1 MARLYISEKQ
11 KTMEKIRYISLDT
24 TSPYHNLATEEYLLQ
39 QTTDNVF
46 MLWRNDNTIVVGK
59 HQNTAAEI
67 NQEYVDSHHVNV
79 VRRLTG
85 GGAVFHDSGNLNF
98 TFIQNVEAG
107 KKEIDFLRYLQPIV
121 DALQSLGVPAE
132 FSGRNDLVINGQ
144 KISGNAMTFFG
155 NRVLEHGTLLFSSQM
170 SDVADALKVD
180 PDKFIDKAVKS
191 VRSRVT
197 NISEHLPK
205 PMTVLEFKDYLMD
218 FIMRQN
224 QMTALQNL
232 TEKEEA
238 VVSQLMEEK
247 YQTWEWNYGRSPEY
261 SMNKKM
267 RTKGG
272 SVQVIA
278 DIREGRFRDLQFFGD
293 FFGEKDPQELANQ
306 LLGIRFDKTAIADA
320 LANTIINDYF
330 HNVTTDELINL
341 LTL

>member
-1 MARLYISEKQ
+1 
-11 KTMEKIRYISLDT
+11 
-24 TSPYHNLATEEYLLQ
+24 
-39 QTTDNVF
+39 
-46 MLWRNDNTIVVGK
+46 MLWQNDNTIVIGR

-85 GGAVFHDSGNLNF
+85 GGAVFHDTGNLNF
-98 TFIQNVEAG
+98 TFIQNVESG

-121 DALQSLGVPAE
+121 DALQSLGVPVA

-170 SDVADALKVD
+170 SDLANALKAD

-197 NISEHLPK
+197 NISDHLPH
-205 PMTVLEFKDYLMD
+205 PMTVLEFRDYLMD
-218 FIMRQN
+218 YIMKDN
-224 QMTALQNL
+224 QLSGIQNL
-232 TEKEEA
+232 TKEEEA
-238 VVSQLMEEK
+238 IVNRLMEEK
-247 YQTWEWNYGRSPEY
+247 YQTWEWNYGKSPEY
-261 SMNKKM
+261 SMNKKI

-272 SVQVIA
+272 TVQVIA
-278 DIREGRFRDLQFFGD
+278 DIRDGHLRDIQFYGD
-293 FFGEKDPQELANQ
+293 FFGEKDPQELINQ
-306 LLGIRFDKTAIADA
+306 LIGLRLDKATLTTS
-320 LANTIINDYF
+320 LANININDYF
-330 HNVTTDELINL
+330 HNVTHEDIINL

>member
-1 MARLYISEKQ
+1 
-11 KTMEKIRYISLDT
+11 MEKIRYITLNS

-121 DALQSLGVPAE
+121 DALRSLGVPAE
-132 FSGRNDLVINGQ
+132 FSGRNDLVINGR

-170 SDVADALKVD
+170 SDVANALKVD

-205 PMTVLEFKDYLMD
+205 PMTVLEFKDYLMS

-224 QMTALQNL
+224 QMTELQNL
-232 TEKEEA
+232 TDEEETI
-238 VVSQLMEEK
+238 VGKLVTEK
-247 YQTWEWNYGRSPEY
+247 YATWEWNYGRSPEY

-293 FFGEKDPQELANQ
+293 FFGEKDPQELADQ
-306 LLGIRFDKTAIADA
+306 LLGIRMDKTAVADA
-320 LANTIINDYF
+320 LTNINVNDFF
-330 HNVTTDELINL
+330 HNVTNEELIDL
-341 LTL
+341 LTK

>member
-1 MARLYISEKQ
+1 
-11 KTMEKIRYISLDT
+11 MENIRYISLNN

-39 QTTDNVF
+39 QTTDNIF
-46 MLWRNDNTIVVGK
+46 MLWQNDNTIVVGK

-85 GGAVFHDSGNLNF
+85 GGAVFHDIGNLNF

-170 SDVADALKVD
+170 ADVSAALKVD

-197 NISEHLPK
+197 NISDHLPK
-205 PMTVLEFKDYLMD
+205 PMTVVEFKDYLMD
-218 FIMRQN
+218 YIMRQN
-224 QMTALQNL
+224 QMTELQNL
-232 TEKEEA
+232 TDAEEA
-238 VVSQLMEEK
+238 IIGKLVKDK
-247 YQTWEWNYGRSPEY
+247 YQTWEWNYGKSPEY

-278 DIREGRFRDLQFFGD
+278 DIQKGIIRDLQFFGD
-293 FFGEKDPQELANQ
+293 FFGEKDPKDLADQ
-306 LLGIRFDKTAIADA
+306 LIGIRMDKSAVSEV
-320 LANTIINDYF
+320 LAKTNINDYF
-330 HNVTTDELINL
+330 HNVTNEEIVNL
-341 LTL
+341 LTF

>member
-1 MARLYISEKQ
+1 M
-11 KTMEKIRYISLDT
+11 
-24 TSPYHNLATEEYLLQ
+24 LQ

-46 MLWRNDNTIVVGK
+46 MLWQNDNTIVVGK

-85 GGAVFHDSGNLNF
+85 GGAVFHDIGNLNF

-144 KISGNAMTFFG
+144 KISGNAMTFFE

-170 SDVADALKVD
+170 ADVSAALKVD

-197 NISEHLPK
+197 NISDHLPK
-205 PMTVLEFKDYLMD
+205 PMTVVEFKDYLMD
-218 FIMRQN
+218 YIMRQN
-224 QMTALQNL
+224 QMTELQNL
-232 TEKEEA
+232 TDAEEA
-238 VVSQLMEEK
+238 IIGKLVKDK
-247 YQTWEWNYGRSPEY
+247 YQTWEWNYGKSPEY

-278 DIREGRFRDLQFFGD
+278 DIQKGIIRDLQFFGD
-293 FFGEKDPQELANQ
+293 FFGEKDPQELADQ
-306 LLGIRFDKTAIADA
+306 LIGIRMDKSAVSEV
-320 LANTIINDYF
+320 LAKTNINDYF
-330 HNVTTDELINL
+330 HNVTNEEIVNL
-341 LTL
+341 LTV

>member
-1 MARLYISEKQ
+1 
-11 KTMEKIRYISLDT
+11 MEKIRYITLSS
-24 TSPYHNLATEEYLLQ
+24 TSPYHNLAVEEYLLQ

-46 MLWRNDNTIVVGK
+46 MLWQNDNTIVIGR
-59 HQNTAAEI
+59 HQNTAAEV
-67 NQEYVDSHHVNV
+67 NQEYVDSHHVNI

-85 GGAVFHDSGNLNF
+85 GGAVFHDTGNLNF
-98 TFIQNVEAG
+98 TFIQNVEPG
-107 KKEIDFLRYLQPIV
+107 KKEIDFLKYLQPIV
-121 DALQSLGVPAE
+121 DALQSLGVPAA

-170 SDVADALKVD
+170 SDLANALKVD

-218 FIMRQN
+218 FIMKQN

-247 YQTWEWNYGRSPEY
+247 YQTWEWNYGKSPEY
-261 SMNKKM
+261 SMNKKI

-272 SVQVIA
+272 TVQVVA
-278 DIREGRFRDLQFFGD
+278 DIRDGLIRDLRFFGD
-293 FFGEKDPQELANQ
+293 FFGEKDPQELVDQ
-306 LLGIRFDKTAIADA
+306 LIGIRIDRQSIAA
-320 LANTIINDYF
+320 AMTNTNINDYF
-330 HNVTTDELINL
+330 HNVTYDDIINL
-341 LTL
+341 LC

>member
-1 MARLYISEKQ
+1 
-11 KTMEKIRYISLDT
+11 MENIRYISLNN

-39 QTTDNVF
+39 QTTDNIF
-46 MLWRNDNTIVVGK
+46 MLWQNDNTIVVGK

-85 GGAVFHDSGNLNF
+85 GGAVFHDIGNLNF

-121 DALQSLGVPAE
+121 DALQSLGVSAE

-170 SDVADALKVD
+170 ADVSAALKVD

-197 NISEHLPK
+197 NISDHLPK
-205 PMTVLEFKDYLMD
+205 PMTVVEFKDYLMD
-218 FIMRQN
+218 YIMRQN
-224 QMTALQNL
+224 QMTELQNL
-232 TEKEEA
+232 TDAEEA
-238 VVSQLMEEK
+238 IIGKLVKEK
-247 YQTWEWNYGRSPEY
+247 YQTWEWNYGKSPEY

-278 DIREGRFRDLQFFGD
+278 DIQKGIIRDLQFFGD
-293 FFGEKDPQELANQ
+293 FFGEKDPKDLADQ
-306 LLGIRFDKTAIADA
+306 LIGIRMDKSAVSEV
-320 LANTIINDYF
+320 LAKTNINDYF
-330 HNVTTDELINL
+330 HNVTNEEIVNL
-341 LTL
+341 LTV

>member
-1 MARLYISEKQ
+1 
-11 KTMEKIRYISLDT
+11 MEKIRYITLNS

-98 TFIQNVEAG
+98 TFIQNVDAG

-121 DALQSLGVPAE
+121 DALRSLGVPAE

-170 SDVADALKVD
+170 SDVANALKVD

-205 PMTVLEFKDYLMD
+205 PMTVLEFKDYLMS

-224 QMTALQNL
+224 QMTELQNL
-232 TEKEEA
+232 TDEEEA
-238 VVSQLMEEK
+238 LVGKLVTEK
-247 YQTWEWNYGRSPEY
+247 YATWEWNYGRSPEY

-293 FFGEKDPQELANQ
+293 FFGEKDPQELADQ
-306 LLGIRFDKTAIADA
+306 LLGIRMDKTAVADA
-320 LANTIINDYF
+320 LTNINVNDFF
-330 HNVTTDELINL
+330 HNVTNEELIDL
-341 LTL
+341 LTK

>member
-1 MARLYISEKQ
+1 
-11 KTMEKIRYISLDT
+11 MEKIRYITLSS
-24 TSPYHNLATEEYLLQ
+24 TSPYHNLAVEEYLLQ

-46 MLWRNDNTIVVGK
+46 MLWQNDNTIVIGR
-59 HQNTAAEI
+59 HQNTAAEV
-67 NQEYVDSHHVNV
+67 NQEYVDSHHVNI

-85 GGAVFHDSGNLNF
+85 GGAVFHDIGNLNF
-98 TFIQNVEAG
+98 TFIQNVEPG
-107 KKEIDFLRYLQPIV
+107 KKEIDFLKYLQPIV
-121 DALQSLGVPAE
+121 DALQSLGVPAA

-170 SDVADALKVD
+170 SDLANALKVD

-218 FIMRQN
+218 FIMKQN

-247 YQTWEWNYGRSPEY
+247 YQTWEWNYGKSPEY
-261 SMNKKM
+261 SVNKKI

-272 SVQVIA
+272 TVQVVA
-278 DIREGRFRDLQFFGD
+278 DIRDGLIRDLRFFGD
-293 FFGEKDPQELANQ
+293 FFGEKDPQELVDQ
-306 LLGIRFDKTAIADA
+306 LIGIRINRQSIAEA
-320 LANTIINDYF
+320 MTNTNINDYF
-330 HNVTTDELINL
+330 HNVTYDDIINL
-341 LTL
+341 LC

>member
-1 MARLYISEKQ
+1 
-11 KTMEKIRYISLDT
+11 MEKIRYISLNN

-39 QTTDNVF
+39 QTTDNIF
-46 MLWRNDNTIVVGK
+46 MLWQNDNTIVVGK

-85 GGAVFHDSGNLNF
+85 GGAVFHDIGNLNF

-170 SDVADALKVD
+170 ADVSAALKVD

-197 NISEHLPK
+197 NISDHLPK
-205 PMTVLEFKDYLMD
+205 PVTVVEFKDYLMD
-218 FIMRQN
+218 YIMRQN
-224 QMTALQNL
+224 QMTELQNL
-232 TEKEEA
+232 TDAEEA
-238 VVSQLMEEK
+238 IIGKLVKDK
-247 YQTWEWNYGRSPEY
+247 YQTWEWNYGKSPEY

-278 DIREGRFRDLQFFGD
+278 DIQKGIIRDLQFFGD
-293 FFGEKDPQELANQ
+293 FFGEKDPKDLADQ
-306 LLGIRFDKTAIADA
+306 LIGIRMDKSAVSEV
-320 LANTIINDYF
+320 LAKTNINDYF
-330 HNVTTDELINL
+330 HNVTNEEIVNL
-341 LTL
+341 LTV